1 MNAFQSYHPLVNFTY
16 FTAVILYAMFLMHP
30 VCLGISL
37 ICALLYAIILN
48 GKKAAVFQ
56 VACLLPLLLFS
67 ALVNVAFNHEGRTI
81 LAYFPNG
88 NPLTLESLA
97 YGLAAAAMIVTV
109 ISWFSCYNAVMTSDK
124 FIYLFGR
131 VMPSLSLVL
140 SMALRFV
147 PRFQAQ
153 ARVIASAQ
161 KGVGRDLQ
169 KGSVIQRAKN
179 GMTILSILVTWALEN
194 AVETAQSMK
203 SRGYG
208 LPGRTAYHTFR
219 FSKRDGAAL
228 ALIAVSALYVL
239 AGKICG
245 AAGFRYFPS
254 LRAAQMTPYSISVFA
269 AYGILCAT
277 PIIIE
282 LWEERKWRAI
292 KSRI

>member
-16 FTAVILYAMFLMHP
+16 FTAVILYAIFLMHP

-37 ICALLYAIILN
+37 ICALLYAIILK

-81 LAYFPNG
+81 LAYLPSG

-179 GMTILSILVTWALEN
+179 E
-194 AVETAQSMK
+194 
-203 SRGYG
+203 
-208 LPGRTAYHTFR
+208 
-219 FSKRDGAAL
+219 
-228 ALIAVSALYVL
+228 
-239 AGKICG
+239 
-245 AAGFRYFPS
+245 
-254 LRAAQMTPYSISVFA
+254 
-269 AYGILCAT
+269 
-277 PIIIE
+277 
-282 LWEERKWRAI
+282 
-292 KSRI
+292 